1 MHQHGNKLLFKVVSA
16 SLASLSVVCY
26 LDYITGYDLHFFVFY
41 FLPASLRA
49 WYLGRPTVVMMAVLS
64 GVAWGLTD
72 KLSGHPYASNLAWYW
87 NTSVCFSSVLIQGLV
102 AQWLKF
108 NLNEQKKAREDLAR
122 ALEQQKQS
130 AAEIQKLQEQSHGVG
145 AWAHW
150 ITVGGKW
157 VTTEEFLKNSF
168 TSNWHTGFLRK
179 PSRFRVG
186 KSVGFLNRRG
196 FGT

>member
-102 AQWLKF
+102 AQRLRF
-108 NLNEQKKAREDLAR
+108 NLNEQKKAR
-122 ALEQQKQS
+122 
-130 AAEIQKLQEQSHGVG
+130 G
-145 AWAHW
+145 
-150 ITVGGKW
+150 
-157 VTTEEFLKNSF
+157 
-168 TSNWHTGFLRK
+168 
-179 PSRFRVG
+179 
-186 KSVGFLNRRG
+186 G
-196 FGT
+196 FGKGA